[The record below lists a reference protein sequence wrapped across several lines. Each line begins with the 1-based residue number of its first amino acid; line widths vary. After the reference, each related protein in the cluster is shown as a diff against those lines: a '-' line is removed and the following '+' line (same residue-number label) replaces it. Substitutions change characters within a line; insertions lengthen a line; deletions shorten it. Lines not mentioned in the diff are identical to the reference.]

1 MRDHADMLHVMREM
15 QQAGREATTPTAAA
29 TDAETSAQAGRRGGD
44 VESNN
49 SHPRLRG
56 SLREQQGQ
64 SGKLST
70 WARRGTSQVGGAGK
84 MAGKLAFGVA
94 AVGMKQLQNTLCN
107 FSCCGYR
114 ASFGEMEVVWGNQR
128 SAHMWRSARG

>member
-1 MRDHADMLHVMREM
+1 MCDHADMLHVMREM
-15 QQAGREATTPTAAA
+15 QQAGREATTPIADAA
-29 TDAETSAQAGRRGGD
+29 DAETSAQAGGRSGD

-49 SHPRLRG
+49 NPRLRG
-56 SLREQQGQ
+56 SLRQQQGQ

-114 ASFGEMEVVWGNQR
+114 ASFGEMEVVRGNQHT
-128 SAHMWRSARG
+128 AHV

>member
-1 MRDHADMLHVMREM
+1 MCDHADMLHVMREM
-15 QQAGREATTPTAAA
+15 QQAGREATTPIADAA
-29 TDAETSAQAGRRGGD
+29 DAETSAQTGGRSGD

-49 SHPRLRG
+49 NPRLRG
-56 SLREQQGQ
+56 SLRQQQGQ

-128 SAHMWRSARG
+128 SAHV